1 MQINR
6 YLVNDIIQI
15 EMNISSRPETQFVS
29 GSFFVKRTEDS
40 IKLCPV
46 GRVGPQKFKGSFWFD
61 VEVALSITTIA
72 FFWFRGHQLK
82 SQFFD
87 GSISTINWSTNNFVS
102 EKQQKDFSS

>member
-46 GRVGPQKFKGSFWFD
+46 GRVGPQKFKGSFEFSGFGTVLGLQTFKIGD
-61 VEVALSITTIA
+61 
-72 FFWFRGHQLK
+72 
-82 SQFFD
+82 
-87 GSISTINWSTNNFVS
+87 S
-102 EKQQKDFSS
+102 ESMV